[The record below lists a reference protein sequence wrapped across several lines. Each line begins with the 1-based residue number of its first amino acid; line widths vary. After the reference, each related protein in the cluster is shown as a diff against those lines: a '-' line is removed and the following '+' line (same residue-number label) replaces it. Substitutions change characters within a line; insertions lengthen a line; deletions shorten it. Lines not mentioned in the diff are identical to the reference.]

1 MFFLIFT
8 YLAISGIRCGVQ
20 ALQLSCVGPL
30 VVACGLSRSPSYGI
44 LLPRPGIEPKSPA
57 LKGGFLTTG
66 APGNSPDDKNFKTV
80 IVNILSDLKDKMNSV
95 RREP

>member
-1 MFFLIFT
+1 M
-8 YLAISGIRCGVQ
+8 AQG
-20 ALQLSCVGPL
+20 LSCPM
-30 VVACGLSRSPSYGI
+30 ACGIYVPQ
-44 LLPRPGIEPKSPA
+44 PGIEPMSPA

-80 IVNILSDLKDKMNSV
+80 IINILSDLKDKMNSV

>member
-1 MFFLIFT
+1 MW
-8 YLAISGIRCGVQ
+8 Y
-20 ALQLSCVGPL
+20 VGSI
-30 VVACGLSRSPSYGI
+30 VVAYGLRCSVLYGI
-44 LLPRPGIEPKSPA
+44 LLLQPKSEPMSPA

-80 IVNILSDLKDKMNSV
+80 IINILSDLKDKMSSV

>member
-1 MFFLIFT
+1 M
-8 YLAISGIRCGVQ
+8 ACE
-20 ALQLSCVGPL
+20 LSCS
-30 VVACGLSRSPSYGI
+30 ASHGI
-44 LLPRPGIEPKSPA
+44 LLPQPEIGPMSPA

-80 IVNILSDLKDKMNSV
+80 IINILSDLKDKMNSV